1 MNQRPEEDANPY
13 TSPQADTVISSSDS
27 ENVVEP
33 TLLQI
38 AKRVFLDWEKMRL
51 IYIGVLVAFTLL
63 VGFSELGNP
72 VFWGVSIVGAIIA
85 NLCYFLGPIVD
96 TYVSWLGFRSVALR
110 WTMFVL
116 GTLLT
121 MAGVLVTILTIPETL
136 GQIF

>member
-1 MNQRPEEDANPY
+1 MNQRPQDANPY
-13 TSPQADTVISSSDS
+13 TSPQADTFVSSSDS
-27 ENVVEP
+27 EGVAES
-33 TLLQI
+33 TLLQV